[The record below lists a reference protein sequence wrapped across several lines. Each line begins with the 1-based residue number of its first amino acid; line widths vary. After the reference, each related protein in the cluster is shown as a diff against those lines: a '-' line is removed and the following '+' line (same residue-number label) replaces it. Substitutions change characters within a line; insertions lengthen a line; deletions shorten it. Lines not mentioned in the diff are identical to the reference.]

1 MDKTLQKKWH
11 LLAYLFIIYAVLSST
26 YRILKAMAVVNL
38 AILKTFLLWPPIIL
52 LCAILVFFLWLT
64 KKSGPD
70 WKQYVQEKRFVQL
83 FFMIGLGLS
92 FVCAVIADYFIP
104 F

>member
-1 MDKTLQKKWH
+1 MDKTLQKQWH

-52 LCAILVFFLWLT
+52 LCAILIFFLWLT

-70 WKQYVQEKRFVQL
+70 WKKYTQEKRFVQL
-83 FFMIGLGLS
+83 FFMIGLGLA
-92 FVCAVIADYFIP
+92 FVSGIIADYFI
-104 F
+104 